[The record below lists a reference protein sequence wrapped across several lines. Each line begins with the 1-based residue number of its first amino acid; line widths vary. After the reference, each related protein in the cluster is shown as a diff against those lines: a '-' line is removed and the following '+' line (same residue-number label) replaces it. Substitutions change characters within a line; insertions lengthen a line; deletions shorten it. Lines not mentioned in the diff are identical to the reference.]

1 MRALDKMSS
10 ASSQLPVLP
19 EIRQEDASVA
29 IGRIYSD
36 IKRASGTPLV
46 NLIYR
51 HLATIPGG
59 LEWVWG
65 CTRMNW
71 GYDGLLRAAAA
82 MPTADVTITLPA
94 SLWRIVGL
102 SDSDLSGIS
111 SLVAQYNLTNAAN
124 ILGVTALAHVAR
136 NPACCSSGITPD
148 WVEMPGGPPAAAMA
162 SVPKLDELAPDIA
175 SLVYFVNGLAE
186 EGQPTMVASLFR
198 QLALW
203 PGGLAVTAALLT
215 PLAQSG
221 ELTRLRQETIRA
233 AERIAGE
240 LISSPKVGFP
250 PPPQAA
256 REAVLRA
263 LDLFRTTLIAKML
276 PVGQILSQAL
286 KSA

>member
-1 MRALDKMSS
+1 MSS
-10 ASSQLPVLP
+10 TFSQLPVLP
-19 EIRQEDASVA
+19 EIRQEDASVD

-65 CTRMNW
+65 CIRMNW

-82 MPTADVTITLPA
+82 MPAANVTMILPT

-102 SDSDLSGIS
+102 SDSDLTGIR
-111 SLVAQYNLTNAAN
+111 SLIAQYNLTNAAN
-124 ILGVTALAHVAR
+124 IIGITALAHVAR
-136 NPACCSSGITPD
+136 NPACCSNDAMLDWMEVPSGAPIAATP
-148 WVEMPGGPPAAAMA
+148 
-162 SVPKLDELAPDIA
+162 SVPKLAALAPDIR
-175 SLVYFVNGLAE
+175 SLVYFVNGLGE

-198 QLALW
+198 HLTLW
-203 PGGLAVTAALLT
+203 PSSLAVTAALLA

-240 LISSPKVGFP
+240 LISSPGMGFP

-256 REAVLRA
+256 REALLRA

-286 KSA
+286 KPA